1 MFYICSTCFIFIIA
15 AMKNRKYFAI
25 LFPVSVILFFTL
37 SFTLR
42 EQPTNLA
49 RTAENLYAAYCASC
63 HGEKL
68 DRFAA
73 RPWVYGNSEREVF
86 STLKNGRPAIGMP
99 PFVNAMTDEE
109 IRLLAK
115 FTIEKVAQVPN
126 IQPARF
132 NVNDTIRS
140 LDLTFVLQEVA
151 GSNMQI
157 PWGMAVMPDGSLLVT
172 EKAGKLFH
180 VNAGVMKEVGGVPPV
195 FVRGQGG
202 LMDVVLH
209 PNFKQNRFVYL
220 SYADG
225 PNANN
230 VNTSI
235 GFGEFS
241 DGKLK
246 NFRRIFQG
254 LPDSGNGV
262 HFGCRM
268 FFDNQGYLFFGIG
281 DRGRMQQAQQLDNHC
296 GKIHRILDDGRIPN
310 DNPFVGKEGAM
321 PSIWSFGIRNPQGLA
336 YDSKRNIIWE
346 NEHGPKGGDEL
357 NIIRKGV
364 NYGWPTISFGI
375 NYDGTIIT
383 NDTARVGMEQPVH
396 YWNPA
401 IAPSSLA
408 LVTSA
413 RYPGWEGDLL
423 SGSLSLESLERSIM
437 KNNRVIASERLLA
450 RIGRI
455 RNIMQGADGYLYV
468 AVENPGK
475 VYRIVPIK

>member
-1 MFYICSTCFIFIIA
+1 
-15 AMKNRKYFAI
+15 MKNRKRIAI

-37 SFTLR
+37 SFVVM
-42 EQPTNLA
+42 EQPTNFP
-49 RTAENLYAAYCASC
+49 RTAENLYATYCAGC

-99 PFVNAMTDEE
+99 PFDKAMSDDE

-115 FTIEKVAQVPN
+115 FTIEKVAQVPAV
-126 IQPARF
+126 QPARF
-132 NVNDTIRS
+132 NVKDTIRS
-140 LDLTFVLQEVA
+140 LDLNFVLEEVA

-157 PWGMAVMPDGSLLVT
+157 PWGMVVLPDGSMLVT

-180 VNAGVMKEVGGVPPV
+180 VTKGAMKEVEGLPQVY
-195 FVRGQGG
+195 VRGQGG
-202 LMDVVLH
+202 LMDVILH
-209 PNFKQNRFVYL
+209 PNFSKNRFVYL

-225 PNANN
+225 PNANS

-235 GFGEFS
+235 GFGEFR

-246 NFRRIFQG
+246 NFRRIFHGQ
-254 LPDSGNGV
+254 PDTGNGV

-296 GKIHRILDDGRIPN
+296 GKIHRIFDDGRIPN
-310 DNPFVGKEGAM
+310 DNPFVGREGAM
-321 PSIWSFGIRNPQGLA
+321 PSVWCYGVRNPQGLT

-364 NYGWPTISFGI
+364 NYGWPAISFGI

-396 YWNPA
+396 YWNPS
-401 IAPSSLA
+401 IGPSSLA
-408 LVTSA
+408 LVTSS
-413 RYPGWEGDLL
+413 RYPGWEGDML
-423 SGSLSLESLERSIM
+423 SGSLSFEYLERSIM
-437 KNNRVIASERLLA
+437 KNNRVIASERLLP
-450 RIGRI
+450 RIGRV
-455 RNIMQGADGYLYV
+455 RHIMQGSDGYLYV

-475 VYRIVPIK
+475 VYRIVPVK